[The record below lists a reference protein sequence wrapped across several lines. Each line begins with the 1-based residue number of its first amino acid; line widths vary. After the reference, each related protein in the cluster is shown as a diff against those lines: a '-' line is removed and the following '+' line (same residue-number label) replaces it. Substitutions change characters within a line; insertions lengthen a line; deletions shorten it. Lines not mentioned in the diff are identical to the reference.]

1 MYPLGFLYGLGFDTA
16 TEISVLGISA
26 AQAANGLSIWSILVF
41 PSLFTAG
48 MALVDTIDS
57 ILMTGAYGWA
67 FAHPIRK
74 LWYNLTITVASVAV
88 AIFIGGVEVVG
99 ALVDKLGLKGV
110 VWTFIAA
117 LNDSLS
123 NFGLIVIGV
132 FVSCWLLS
140 VAIYRWRGY
149 DNLVT
154 EQGQCE

>member
-1 MYPLGFLYGLGFDTA
+1 MTVSSAALK
-16 TEISVLGISA
+16 A

-88 AIFIGGVEVVG
+88 AVFIGGVEVVD
-99 ALVDKLGLKGV
+99 ALVDKLGLKGG

>member
-99 ALVDKLGLKGV
+99 AFVDKLGLKGV

>member
-1 MYPLGFLYGLGFDTA
+1 
-16 TEISVLGISA
+16 
-26 AQAANGLSIWSILVF
+26 
-41 PSLFTAG
+41 

-88 AIFIGGVEVVG
+88 AVFIGGVEVVD
-99 ALVDKLGLKGV
+99 ALVDKLGLKGG

>member
-1 MYPLGFLYGLGFDTA
+1 MVGN
-16 TEISVLGISA
+16 I
-26 AQAANGLSIWSILVF
+26 

-57 ILMTGAYGWA
+57 ILMTGACGWA

-123 NFGLIVIGV
+123 NFGFIVIGV